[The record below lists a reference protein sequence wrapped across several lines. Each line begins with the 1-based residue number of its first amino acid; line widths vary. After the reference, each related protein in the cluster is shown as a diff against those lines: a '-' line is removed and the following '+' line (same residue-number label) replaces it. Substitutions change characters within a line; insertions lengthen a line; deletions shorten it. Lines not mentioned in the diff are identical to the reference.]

1 MSTSDRIAQ
10 SLHLFRRS
18 VVRGLIILALVALAI
33 GLSGAAPYI
42 FATARKAL
50 ATAHPHLP
58 DFGLLGRQTS
68 AVLIHLVFA
77 LFAFGLGAV
86 QLWAPKGTISH
97 RVMGWA
103 WLLVMGTVAISSFFI
118 REINRG
124 HFSLIHI
131 LSVVVLLQIPFIIWA
146 ARTGRIRQHANMA
159 SGLFVG
165 ALIIAGLLAFLP
177 GRLMWA
183 VFFG

>member
-1 MSTSDRIAQ
+1 MSTAEP
-10 SLHLFRRS
+10 LHLFRRS
-18 VVRGLIILALVALAI
+18 LVRGLIILVLVALAI
-33 GLSGAAPYI
+33 GLSGGAPYVL
-42 FATARKAL
+42 ATMKQAL
-50 ATAHPHLP
+50 ASAHPHWP
-58 DFGLLGRQTS
+58 DLGLLGKQS
-68 AVLIHLVFA
+68 LAVLIHLVFA

-86 QLWAPKGTISH
+86 QLWAPKGTIPH

-103 WLLVMGTVAISSFFI
+103 WLLIMGTVAISSFFI

-146 ARTGRIRQHANMA
+146 ARTGRIKQHANMT

-165 ALIIAGLLAFLP
+165 ALIVAGVLAFLP

-183 VFFG
+183 MFLG